1 MDDWI
6 MINRDDKLVM
16 EGKVT
21 EAFPGLKFNVE
32 LDNGH
37 NVLAYL
43 SGRMRKYNI
52 RVLLGDRV
60 KIEISPYDID
70 RGRIVYR
77 YKKARYHRGSE
88 PARLGNNQT
97 SAG

>member
-1 MDDWI
+1 
-6 MINRDDKLVM
+6 MIDRDEKLTF

-37 NVLAYL
+37 NVLAYIC
-43 SGRMRKYNI
+43 GRMRKYNI

-60 KIEISPYDID
+60 KLEISPYDID

-77 YKKARYHRGSE
+77 YKKSIYHRGLESS
-88 PARLGNNQT
+88 RLGSNQT
-97 SAG
+97 SSG